1 MKSRNILILILL
13 FICNVQVLMSQSSD
27 NEPKYHYLSLISH
40 IDDSSLDGCICWL
53 DAHPYSSVIPCHW
66 LGIKYA
72 IYIESSIDSSFSECS
87 TISKNDSLFVLN
99 EEDMKNIKRL
109 YEEWFYLW
117 QKDKSTTKRAMD
129 GTKYKWVKLD
139 DVW

>member
-1 MKSRNILILILL
+1 MKSRNILILISF
-13 FICNVQVLMSQSSD
+13 FICNVKVSICQSLD
-27 NEPKYHYLSLISH
+27 NETKDYYLSLISH
-40 IDDSSLDGCICWL
+40 IDDSSLEGCLCWL
-53 DAHPYSSVIPCHW
+53 DVHPYSSVIPSHW

-72 IYIESSIDSSFSECS
+72 ISIESSIDSSFSKCS

-117 QKDKSTTKRAMD
+117 QKDKSTTKRALD

-139 DVW
+139 DV